1 MMLCILYQYEKSLS
15 FLFAFLLSSCV
26 HYRNINQLYSIQKGK
41 KKKKNLPTI
50 GTAYACIDTVCG
62 SFYSSHE
69 TISYRLALSALHC

>member
-41 KKKKNLPTI
+41 KKIKMSTI
-50 GTAYACIDTVCG
+50 GTAYACIDTMCG
-62 SFYSSHE
+62 TFYSSHE
-69 TISYRLALSALHC
+69 TISYRLAVSALHC